1 MSVGRRIGG
10 SLVAAVLTLFALQVA
25 PSLAFGSPSSGEIT
39 RAQASPDWTVASIA
53 GGANTTVQGSQCLEP
68 PEEPE
73 PPEEEGPWEES
84 DIRWEELFWPETCNW
99 TPYATVGPGAS
110 QADCSSP

>member
-39 RAQASPDWTVASIA
+39 RAQASPDWTVAAS
-53 GGANTTVQGSQCLEP
+53 
-68 PEEPE
+68 
-73 PPEEEGPWEES
+73 
-84 DIRWEELFWPETCNW
+84 
-99 TPYATVGPGAS
+99 PGAQTPRFRAVNAWNQQKNQNRQKKKAPGKNQTS
-110 QADCSSP
+110 DGKNYSGRKRATGPRTQPS